1 MNACDQLIDYFN
13 QHLSEDERAKFEQ
26 HLASCKDCQEELEQL
41 EALVGGV
48 AFLSTPIEPPRGMK
62 ARVLDRVFEEDNEPI
77 TSTVS
82 PAAVPPVT
90 PFKQRRERKK
100 APVWGMVALAAA
112 LLLSLIG
119 NGYLLT
125 NQPDSPGIALTETI
139 PLEGESEGTAYLAEQ
154 DGTTQLIVQT
164 NGLSSLDDNEVYQVW
179 LLKDNAPIPT
189 GAFVTDDKGNGT
201 VIYTLDSS
209 EVDVDW
215 DTVAVTKEP
224 TRGNETPQG
233 EIVLIASL

>member
-82 PAAVPPVT
+82 PAAVPPAT
-90 PFKQRRERKK
+90 PFKQKK
-100 APVWGMVALAAA
+100 KRNVSVLGMVALAAA

-125 NQPDSPGIALTETI
+125 NQPDAPGIALNETI
-139 PLEGESEGTAYLAEQ
+139 PLDGESEGTAYLAEQ

-164 NGLSSLDDNEVYQVW
+164 NGLSSLDANEVYQVW
-179 LLKDNAPIPT
+179 LLKDGAPIPT

-201 VIYTLDSS
+201 VIYTLDSD
-209 EVDVDW
+209 EVEVDW

-224 TRGNETPQG
+224 NRGNETPQG
-233 EIVLIASL
+233 EMVLNASL